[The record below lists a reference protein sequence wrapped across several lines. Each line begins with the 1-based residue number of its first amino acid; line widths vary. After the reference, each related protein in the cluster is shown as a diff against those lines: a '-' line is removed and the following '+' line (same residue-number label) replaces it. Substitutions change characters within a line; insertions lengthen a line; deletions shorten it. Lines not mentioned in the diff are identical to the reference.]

1 MASKPCLKPW
11 HYAVGATSLIPL
23 AGLPSALFSVGWGAR
38 RIRRGGRTIFLLGL
52 AGLAG
57 SAWTAQALFHP
68 FGTDQGAPAAQ
79 SQAPG
84 SSNPLLDAKGSG
96 GSVSISWRDPEPG
109 LAEAK
114 KTGKPVLLDF
124 TAEWCGW
131 CHKLERD
138 VFDQPDVTGFI
149 NQHYIP
155 VRVMDQRRETG
166 SNTRIVDDLQSKFEV
181 TGFPMLVVADGDL
194 KRSSVQN
201 GYVPYDGTFAFLKA
215 FVKP

>member
-1 MASKPCLKPW
+1 LASKPCLKPW

-23 AGLPSALFSVGWGAR
+23 AGLPSSLFSLGWGAR
-38 RIRRGGRTIFLLGL
+38 RIRRGGLAIFLFGL

-57 SAWTAQALFHP
+57 SAWTAQALYHP
-68 FGTDQGAPAAQ
+68 FGPAQAAPVAQ
-79 SQAPG
+79 NRPSEN
-84 SSNPLLDAKGSG
+84 SNPLLDAKGVG
-96 GSVSISWRDPEPG
+96 RSVSITWRDPEPG

-138 VFDQPDVTGFI
+138 VFDQPEVTIFI
-149 NQHYIP
+149 NQHYVP

-166 SNTRIVDDLQSKFEV
+166 SNTRIVADLQSKYGLS
-181 TGFPMLVVADGDL
+181 GFPMLVVADGDL